1 MTNHVLIVL
10 AHPETCSFNAQMKDV
25 AVETLERDGATVEVS
40 DLYGAAFDPLEGPD
54 TYSSRKN
61 SGRFEAQ
68 AEQRHA
74 WETGTTNSAVQEE
87 VEKLKRAELVVFQYP
102 LWWYGPP
109 AILKGWFDRIFVYG
123 GLYTSRMRY
132 DKGYFRGK
140 RAMLSISTGAPEP
153 TYAYNGRN
161 ADIELLLWPTNFT
174 LYYMGFTVVPP
185 FIAFGVEGAL
195 EYSDPDLVAARL
207 EGFKGRF
214 RDRLLELD
222 SVEPMRFNGW
232 DDWDDEGRLRPGVQ
246 GFSHFMR
253 AEP

>member
-1 MTNHVLIVL
+1 
-10 AHPETCSFNAQMKDV
+10 MKDI
-25 AVETLERDGATVEVS
+25 AVETFERDGGTVEVS
-40 DLYGAAFDPLEGPD
+40 DLYGAEFDPLEGPD
-54 TYSSRKN
+54 KYTSRKN

-74 WETGTTNSAVQEE
+74 WETGTISADVREE
-87 VEKLKRAELVVFQYP
+87 IEKLKRAELVVFQYP

-123 GLYTSRMRY
+123 GLYRSDMRY

-140 RAMLSISTGAPEP
+140 RAMLSISTGAPES

-174 LYYMGFTVVPP
+174 LYYMGFTILPP
-185 FIAFGVEGAL
+185 FIAFGVEGEL
-195 EYSDPDLVAARL
+195 KYSDPEIIKNRL

-214 RDRLLELD
+214 RDRLRRLD
-222 SVEPMRFNGW
+222 SLEPMRFNGW
-232 DDWDDEGRLRPGVQ
+232 DDWDDEGRLKSGVQ